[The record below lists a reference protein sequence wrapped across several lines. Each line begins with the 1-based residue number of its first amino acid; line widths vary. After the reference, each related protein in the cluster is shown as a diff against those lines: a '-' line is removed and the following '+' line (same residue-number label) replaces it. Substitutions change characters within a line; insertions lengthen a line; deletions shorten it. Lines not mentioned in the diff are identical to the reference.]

1 MKKLLIIAGHG
12 GNPFDPGATGNGVQ
26 EADLTRDFANH
37 LVLACRNL
45 GMEIDL
51 YDTTK
56 NMVQTYKNGGTFP
69 FQSYDLCLEIHFNAS
84 GNIDDT
90 SDGVMKGTMFYTHSK
105 MMDQTKDLA

>member
-37 LVLACRNL
+37 LVLTCRKL

-56 NMVQTYKNGGTFP
+56 NMVQTYKNGGIFTVEV
-69 FQSYDLCLEIHFNAS
+69 EI
-84 GNIDDT
+84 
-90 SDGVMKGTMFYTHSK
+90 
-105 MMDQTKDLA
+105 